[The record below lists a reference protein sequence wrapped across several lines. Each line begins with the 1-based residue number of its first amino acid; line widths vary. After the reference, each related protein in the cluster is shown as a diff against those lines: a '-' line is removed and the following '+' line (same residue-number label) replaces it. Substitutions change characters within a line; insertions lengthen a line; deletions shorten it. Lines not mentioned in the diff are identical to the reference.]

1 MIQGLKLEVSLVRG
15 SRLKVIQGLLLKALS
30 LQGSRLEVIRGVY
43 ISLNQ
48 FKVQSSLCSQWLF
61 CVHLFPCKWTPN
73 LGSLFCI
80 SKNWPAWGP

>member
-30 LQGSRLEVIRGVY
+30 LQGSRLEVIQGVY

-48 FKVQSSLCSQWLF
+48 FKVQSSLCLQ
-61 CVHLFPCKWTPN
+61 
-73 LGSLFCI
+73 
-80 SKNWPAWGP
+80 